1 MPENDQKPSFRK
13 PFGVIAIIAWIMLWS
28 FIVLSVSDSVS
39 SWPVLLQAPFYLIA
53 GIGWIV
59 PLKPV
64 LRWMEAG

>member
-1 MPENDQKPSFRK
+1 MPETTKKPSFRK
-13 PFGVIAIIAWIMLWS
+13 PFGVLAIIAWIIVWS
-28 FIVLSVSDSVS
+28 IIVLTAFEFVSG
-39 SWPVLLQAPFYLIA
+39 WPVLVQAPFYLIA